1 MVGKTPVNIHF
12 SGSSPIPHPD
22 LNYWRN
28 FMRIYRFWMEWVNE
42 RFPHKSA
49 YNSLPDWPFSRA
61 CPGAFGLHWI
71 EQELK
76 SGNFF
81 FIEVKDFLDP
91 KVLHLLPIQR
101 TWVQASLLLQAEN
114 NPNQSSQTKDPDKAR
129 TLKQKVKPKEWI
141 NALLD
146 IYLRCFVHSCPQKW
160 SKWLSLAEHWALPI
174 LRLLDFFHSQ
184 NALWIWTK
192 VVGHWSY
199 GYRGAAY
206 FWRSELA
213 AGAPCH
219 DW

>member
-1 MVGKTPVNIHF
+1 
-12 SGSSPIPHPD
+12 
-22 LNYWRN
+22 
-28 FMRIYRFWMEWVNE
+28 MRIYRFWMEWVNE

-114 NPNQSSQTKDPDKAR
+114 NPNQSVVSNKRPGQGKNPQTEGQTEGVNQCLAWYLLALFCALFDDILLYNKSYPVCNICSKIPLPWSNRMRSSA
-129 TLKQKVKPKEWI
+129 PKKI
-141 NALLD
+141 IRN
-146 IYLRCFVHSCPQKW
+146 I
-160 SKWLSLAEHWALPI
+160 
-174 LRLLDFFHSQ
+174 
-184 NALWIWTK
+184 
-192 VVGHWSY
+192 
-199 GYRGAAY
+199 
-206 FWRSELA
+206 
-213 AGAPCH
+213 
-219 DW
+219 